1 MNRDEQ
7 LKQCGVCKNRKFD
20 PKVGTIC
27 GLIDDLP
34 TFSGICKDYIEES
47 REVRLQRLAK
57 EQEIATTK
65 KTLNQ
70 GRYSLI
76 VIGLFYVIMG
86 VFEAFIIPN
95 HELLYGIIDWGIAS
109 IFIGL
114 GIWSFF
120 QPYPALISGLVYYIL
135 LILLFAILDPM
146 TIFGGI
152 IWKILVIAFLVYSI
166 KIAKNERSASQSN
179 EILDQV

>member
-1 MNRDEQ
+1 VNSFATV
-7 LKQCGVCKNRKFD
+7 L
-20 PKVGTIC
+20 IC

-76 VIGLFYVIMG
+76 VIGLFFM
-86 VFEAFIIPN
+86 
-95 HELLYGIIDWGIAS
+95 W
-109 IFIGL
+109 
-114 GIWSFF
+114 
-120 QPYPALISGLVYYIL
+120 
-135 LILLFAILDPM
+135 
-146 TIFGGI
+146 
-152 IWKILVIAFLVYSI
+152 
-166 KIAKNERSASQSN
+166 
-179 EILDQV
+179 